1 MGIMVLSIKSMDTS
15 KLKNFARFARQELIK
30 NVSEKLK
37 TVLTQESPARREKPE
52 AVQKLE
58 EKIKAD
64 GEEQVIEQI
73 AYIWFNRFCALRY
86 MDVNNYNSI
95 RVVSPAEGQSQPE
108 ILAEAK
114 QGQFDEKI
122 ISEATQQHSLALLN
136 GEIPSKTPEEEVYR
150 LLVVSVCNDLH
161 HSMPFLFER
170 IDDYT
175 ELLMPDDLL
184 WENSI
189 LSHPYCD
196 DSRSL

>member
-1 MGIMVLSIKSMDTS
+1 
-15 KLKNFARFARQELIK
+15 
-30 NVSEKLK
+30 
-37 TVLTQESPARREKPE
+37 
-52 AVQKLE
+52 
-58 EKIKAD
+58 
-64 GEEQVIEQI
+64 
-73 AYIWFNRFCALRY
+73 

-122 ISEATQQHSLALLN
+122 ISEATQENILALLN

-189 LSHPYCD
+189 LAHIRTAMTPFTWMFLSSYEKLR
-196 DSRSL
+196 SRILDENTLTNLVRPEYHAFFESAYVPICAFTLIHCITVHRFFW